1 MPAFGQKITLELS
14 IKNEVIVMP
23 AVKFTMG
30 FVSSAICEE
39 PAVAKISYYDSVVS
53 GLVLEVHKS
62 GRKTFFLDTWTTGA
76 V

>member
-1 MPAFGQKITLELS
+1 
-14 IKNEVIVMP
+14 MP